1 MCLTAPAHVLA
12 VDAEGA
18 TVLLGGRERRASM
31 LVVPDVRPGDWVVVA
46 AGTILERI
54 DQAEAAH
61 IAAAVTEAY
70 REDALR

>member
-18 TVLLGGRERRASM
+18 TVLLAGKERRAST
-31 LVVPDVRPGDWVVVA
+31 LVVPDVTVGDWVIVA

-54 DQAEAAH
+54 DQPEAAYL
-61 IAAAVTEAY
+61 AAAVREAY
-70 REDALR
+70 REES